1 MSRLPQ
7 GYRIDTVMGRLTQPV
22 AAEIVRFWMQ
32 QGVIPSIEEAR
43 RRASQVVAIVRNDQD
58 EIVALNSVYP
68 AAYRSPQENYFFYR
82 LFVRPQDRKIGVNT
96 AATRHA
102 VDFLKQQSFP
112 KLNIKGVVIIT
123 ENPKLAG
130 EGARRSLKRLGFDY
144 DGRGPKG
151 YDIWRVDFADA
162 SPSQPPPQV
171 GEEQNREPQVGEEQN
186 Q

>member
-7 GYRIDTVMGRLTQPV
+7 GYRIDIVMGQLLQPV

-32 QGVIPSIEEAR
+32 QGVIPNLDEAR
-43 RRASQVVAIVRNDQD
+43 RRVKQVVVVVRNTEG

-68 AAYRSPQENYFFYR
+68 AAYRTPQENYFFYR

-102 VDFLKQQSFP
+102 VDFLRSQSFP
-112 KLNIKGVVIIT
+112 KLDIKGVVIIT

-130 EGARRSLKRLGFDY
+130 EGGRRILKRLGFDY

-151 YDIWRVDFADA
+151 YDIWRVDFAEA
-162 SPSQPPPQV
+162 SPSQPLPQM
-171 GEEQNREPQVGEEQN
+171 EEAQ
-186 Q
+186 